1 MNDYEQLF
9 QKKYSQLN
17 SEQKKAVDAIE
28 GPVTVVA
35 GPGTGKTTLL
45 TLRIANILKQTDI
58 SPDNILALTFTN
70 AGVHAMRK
78 KLVELIGDRAYQIG
92 LYTFHS
98 FAEHI
103 IKEYEFY
110 FPEFE
115 HARVITDLE
124 KLQTIESIIAKGNFK
139 HITSKFDQFYAIR
152 SISKAIDTLKQE
164 GISPQMLPEKI
175 GLWKKELYEDDG
187 LYYKRKYGNNAAGD
201 IKTSEET
208 KLLKKVARVHEIV
221 EVYGLYQKH
230 LQENHL
236 YDFSDMILSAIQGLE
251 NSEDFQ
257 FDIAE
262 QYQYI
267 LVDEHQDTNEGQ
279 NKIVE
284 LLTSAP
290 HLENRPNIFTV
301 GDEKQSI
308 YRFQGASKEAFER
321 FQTMYKDV
329 LTVALQTNYRSNQEI
344 LDASHDLITES
355 VVDAVE
361 LVSSTDNAKTRA
373 NIFVGEFSNIK
384 FEALY
389 VANEINKLLNEGV
402 SLEEVAIIYRSNKE
416 VQALQDVLNANNI
429 PHTIQS
435 NEYLLEHRLIQNILI
450 MLRAAADIGNDS
462 IIAKSLFVDFMNCNP
477 IEVAKVLDEFS
488 QLKRE
493 AKSATNKESL
503 SLFAFLETK
512 ELFSEYVSCVGD
524 CLAASHN
531 MQFDAY
537 FKFLLERTTCLSFI
551 LSQSASQDHISLVDK
566 LFDEIKKQLD
576 AHAQLDAKTFLSV
589 IDTYEKYGV
598 HIATNSPEQSTGVQ
612 LLTAHKS
619 KGLEFEYVFIVNAV
633 RQNWEKRRTPSDI
646 ALPVQTYK
654 GGIDDERRLFYV
666 AMTRAKN
673 KLIITSASTD
683 GLGVK
688 KEKTQFLSE
697 INNKLFEHIAVQ
709 EFEKAHVES
718 LDLFLRNNKV
728 DKSIFDGQFIQ
739 EIYQKRSINVTA
751 LNNFLQC
758 PVSYFFKSL
767 LRLPSPYAPSLA
779 YGDAVHNTLETF
791 FKKSLEDKV
800 LTPKKEL
807 LLLFEKNMNRLQI
820 SKTDLDHLVKRG
832 LESLG
837 EYYETYK
844 KEWSLEV
851 ALEQFVSR
859 DMIMSDNVS
868 VTLNGRLDKIIF
880 TDSSHSKITVVDYKT
895 GKTFSEKDK
904 QQKTAL
910 ERQLVFYH
918 LLLKNNDAVPY
929 VIESALLDFVEQN
942 QKTKKY
948 EQHTVHVSEEDIAA
962 LKAEINEMHTQIMNN
977 DFLDKGCKKKD
988 CEYCTLYNSIKNRE

>member
-124 KLQTIESIIAKGNFK
+124 KLQTIESIIAKGNFE

-355 VVDAVE
+355 VV
-361 LVSSTDNAKTRA
+361 
-373 NIFVGEFSNIK
+373 
-384 FEALY
+384 
-389 VANEINKLLNEGV
+389 
-402 SLEEVAIIYRSNKE
+402 
-416 VQALQDVLNANNI
+416 
-429 PHTIQS
+429 
-435 NEYLLEHRLIQNILI
+435 
-450 MLRAAADIGNDS
+450 
-462 IIAKSLFVDFMNCNP
+462 C
-477 IEVAKVLDEFS
+477 
-488 QLKRE
+488 
-493 AKSATNKESL
+493 
-503 SLFAFLETK
+503 
-512 ELFSEYVSCVGD
+512 C
-524 CLAASHN
+524 
-531 MQFDAY
+531 
-537 FKFLLERTTCLSFI
+537 
-551 LSQSASQDHISLVDK
+551 
-566 LFDEIKKQLD
+566 
-576 AHAQLDAKTFLSV
+576 
-589 IDTYEKYGV
+589 
-598 HIATNSPEQSTGVQ
+598 
-612 LLTAHKS
+612 
-619 KGLEFEYVFIVNAV
+619 
-633 RQNWEKRRTPSDI
+633 
-646 ALPVQTYK
+646 
-654 GGIDDERRLFYV
+654 
-666 AMTRAKN
+666 
-673 KLIITSASTD
+673 
-683 GLGVK
+683 
-688 KEKTQFLSE
+688 
-697 INNKLFEHIAVQ
+697 
-709 EFEKAHVES
+709 
-718 LDLFLRNNKV
+718 
-728 DKSIFDGQFIQ
+728 
-739 EIYQKRSINVTA
+739 
-751 LNNFLQC
+751 
-758 PVSYFFKSL
+758 
-767 LRLPSPYAPSLA
+767 
-779 YGDAVHNTLETF
+779 
-791 FKKSLEDKV
+791 
-800 LTPKKEL
+800 
-807 LLLFEKNMNRLQI
+807 
-820 SKTDLDHLVKRG
+820 
-832 LESLG
+832 
-837 EYYETYK
+837 
-844 KEWSLEV
+844 
-851 ALEQFVSR
+851 
-859 DMIMSDNVS
+859 
-868 VTLNGRLDKIIF
+868 
-880 TDSSHSKITVVDYKT
+880 
-895 GKTFSEKDK
+895 
-904 QQKTAL
+904 
-910 ERQLVFYH
+910 
-918 LLLKNNDAVPY
+918 
-929 VIESALLDFVEQN
+929 
-942 QKTKKY
+942 
-948 EQHTVHVSEEDIAA
+948 
-962 LKAEINEMHTQIMNN
+962 
-977 DFLDKGCKKKD
+977 
-988 CEYCTLYNSIKNRE
+988 